1 MIRILTCLMML
12 ALPALPA
19 QAQAQKQES
28 VNVGGKQAF
37 LHVPANARASAVL
50 VPGRGGIDPSDPL
63 LRNRAALNA
72 AGIAT
77 LTVPHSIVIGQ
88 ALQYMRKV
96 KEPVGLVGMS
106 AGVSWAARGVGNGA
120 KPDALVLISGNLMP
134 PGKMPAQQSLKSPSA
149 LPRTLVL
156 HNRNDGCEMTPPS
169 GAEAFAKWSGGRAT
183 LQWIGGNGGGKDPCG
198 PNSAHG
204 FMGADGQ
211 VVGAIVG
218 FIAR

>member
-1 MIRILTCLMML
+1 MVRLWSFCVAFACLSFS
-12 ALPALPA
+12 A
-19 QAQAQKQES
+19 QAQQT

-37 LHVPANARASAVL
+37 LHAPANARASAIL

-77 LTVPHSIVIGQ
+77 LTVPHGTVLGE
-88 ALQYMRKV
+88 AVQYMRKI
-96 KEPVGLVGMS
+96 KEPVALVGMS
-106 AGVSWAARGVGNGA
+106 AGVSFAARGVGNGA
-120 KPDALVLISGNLMP
+120 KPDSLVLISGNLME
-134 PGKMPAQQSLKSPSA
+134 PGKMPAQSSLKTPA
-149 LPRTLVL
+149 VMPRTLVL
-156 HNRNDGCEMTPPS
+156 HNRNDGCQMTPPS
-169 GAEAFAKWSGGRAT
+169 GAEAFAKWSGGRASV
-183 LQWIGGNGGGKDPCG
+183 QWIGGSGAGKDPCG
-198 PNSAHG
+198 PNTAHG

>member
-12 ALPALPA
+12 ALPVLP
-19 QAQAQKQES
+19 AQAQKQES

-106 AGVSWAARGVGNGA
+106 AGVSWAARGVGNG
-120 KPDALVLISGNLMP
+120 
-134 PGKMPAQQSLKSPSA
+134 
-149 LPRTLVL
+149 
-156 HNRNDGCEMTPPS
+156 
-169 GAEAFAKWSGGRAT
+169 
-183 LQWIGGNGGGKDPCG
+183 GGKDPCG

>member
-1 MIRILTCLMML
+1 MIRNLLLGATL
-12 ALPALPA
+12 ACATLPASA
-19 QAQAQKQES
+19 QQT
-28 VNVGGKQAF
+28 VDIGGKQAI
-37 LHVPANARASAVL
+37 LHTPANARASAIL
-50 VPGRGGIDPSDPL
+50 IPGKGGVNPSDPL

-77 LTVPHSIVIGQ
+77 LTVPHGTVIGQ
-88 ALQYMRKV
+88 AIQYMRKV
-96 KEPVGLVGMS
+96 KEPVALVGMS
-106 AGVSWAARGVGNGA
+106 AGVSLAGRAIGNGA
-120 KPDALVLISGNLMP
+120 KPDSLVLISGSLMP
-134 PGKMPAQQSLKSPSA
+134 PGKMPAQDSIKSPAA

-156 HNRNDGCEMTPPS
+156 HNRNDACDLTPVSAVEP
-169 GAEAFAKWSGGRAT
+169 FVKWTGGRAT
-183 LQWIGGNGGGKDPCG
+183 LQWIGGSGSGKDPCG